1 VTEFLTEYGLFLA
14 KTLTFLLA
22 VLAVVVATVVISS
35 RTRERPRGDLHVR
48 SLNNR
53 YDAMSWTLKSAI
65 LSPEEQKSERKALK
79 TERKAE
85 KHRRKQGR
93 VDQRARVY
101 VVDFHGDLRAS
112 AVKDLRETVTAILSV
127 AQSADEVVVRLE
139 SPGGQVHGYGLAASQ
154 LARIREHS
162 IPLTVSV
169 DKVAASGGYLMACV
183 ADRIVAAPF
192 AIVGSIG
199 VLAQIPNFNRLL
211 KKHSID
217 FEQVTAGEHK
227 RTLSV
232 FGENTEKGR
241 AKLREEIEDVHA
253 LFKAFVKEHRPS
265 VDIDQLATGEHWHGQ
280 RALDLKLV
288 DELRTSDDY
297 LVQRSDEADLYEVSY
312 EARKSLADRL
322 ASLMEATVGQLVGRG
337 ASSLTRS

>member
-1 VTEFLTEYGLFLA
+1 MTEFLTEYGLFLA

-22 VLAVVVATVVISS
+22 VLAVVVATVVVSS

-65 LSPEEQKSERKALK
+65 LSPEEQKSEHKALK

-85 KHRRKQGR
+85 KHRRKQGQ

-127 AQSADEVVVRLE
+127 ARSADEVFVRLE

-253 LFKAFVKEHRPS
+253 LFKEFVKEHRPS
-265 VDIDQLATGEHWHGQ
+265 VDIEQLATGEHWHGQ

-322 ASLMEATVGQLVGRG
+322 ASLMEATVGQFVGRG
-337 ASSLTRS
+337 SSSLTGL

>member
-199 VLAQIPNFNRLL
+199 VLAQIPNINRLL
-211 KKHSID
+211 KKQSID
-217 FEQVTAGEHK
+217 F
-227 RTLSV
+227 
-232 FGENTEKGR
+232 
-241 AKLREEIEDVHA
+241 
-253 LFKAFVKEHRPS
+253 
-265 VDIDQLATGEHWHGQ
+265 
-280 RALDLKLV
+280 
-288 DELRTSDDY
+288 
-297 LVQRSDEADLYEVSY
+297 
-312 EARKSLADRL
+312 
-322 ASLMEATVGQLVGRG
+322 
-337 ASSLTRS
+337 